1 MGTSCLSAASRRGRG
16 RQVWYLPTYSRNLS
30 PIELAFA
37 KFKDLVRWAAT
48 RMREALEQAVADV
61 WAQV

>member
-1 MGTSCLSAASRRGRG
+1 
-16 RQVWYLPTYSRNLS
+16 LPTYSRNLS

-37 KFKDLVRWAAT
+37 KFKDLVRWAAA